1 MSMNSEILN
10 DRRTIEAVC
19 QIPYGEEG
27 SYWRVGMRDC
37 TAIEVYGE
45 PGPEF
50 YAPWIKVSIGGEIR
64 FRFPAAHGEI
74 HYAANKEK
82 KDG

>member
-1 MSMNSEILN
+1 MNSEIL
-10 DRRTIEAVC
+10 DDKRTI
-19 QIPYGEEG
+19 QSFQRMPYGEEG
-27 SYWRVGMRDC
+27 DYWKVGFMKC

-64 FRFPAAHGEI
+64 LRFPAAHGEI
-74 HYAANKEK
+74 QYAAGPK
-82 KDG
+82 KGDNP